1 MKIFGEEF
9 ECGKRPMSSFTAAE
23 VDDWS
28 IGPDP
33 LSDSVNGVSERIINS
48 VAEEVAV
55 SR

>member
-9 ECGKRPMSSFTAAE
+9 QGGDRPMSSFTAAA

-28 IGPDP
+28 VGPDP
-33 LSDSVNGVSERIINS
+33 LLDSVNGVSEMIINS
-48 VAEEVAV
+48 VAEDVAV